1 MPGKCDPYNFRQL
14 FIVDTCNVSVKEQ
27 YKMKQLVLDS
37 LALGKSVLL
46 LREPREVYVL
56 LALKG
61 TSAFVA
67 GVVVG
72 SLL

>member
-1 MPGKCDPYNFRQL
+1 MPGKCDPYHSGQL
-14 FIVDTCNVSVKEQ
+14 FIVDASNVSVEENI
-27 YKMKQLVLDS
+27 MKRLLLDTLDLARQLVL
-37 LALGKSVLL
+37 LQG
-46 LREPREVYVL
+46 PREVYVL

-61 TSAFVA
+61 AGAFAV